1 MTSYH
6 LKKAQKEW
14 AYHKYWVMGHS
25 QYHYNQIRLLF
36 KGNDWST
43 EKEKSFLTYL
53 DEAKKI
59 APTKETLTTAY
70 QHMWGYFKKEATV
83 TEKTSYK
90 TYIENAFY
98 YQKEL
103 EQLIKTLAEK
113 YDKHYISKSKFFDE
127 GF

>member
-1 MTSYH
+1 MTNHH

-36 KGNDWST
+36 KGNEWDTDKDDLFWSYI
-43 EKEKSFLTYL
+43 E
-53 DEAKKI
+53 DAKTLE
-59 APTKETLTTAY
+59 PTKETLTTAF
-70 QHMWGYFKKEATV
+70 QHMWGYFKKEATSN
-83 TEKTSYK
+83 EKVAYK
-90 TYIENAFY
+90 TYIENAFF

-103 EQLIKTLAEK
+103 AQLIKELAVK
-113 YDKHYISKSKFFDE
+113 YQKDYLFNSKFFDE